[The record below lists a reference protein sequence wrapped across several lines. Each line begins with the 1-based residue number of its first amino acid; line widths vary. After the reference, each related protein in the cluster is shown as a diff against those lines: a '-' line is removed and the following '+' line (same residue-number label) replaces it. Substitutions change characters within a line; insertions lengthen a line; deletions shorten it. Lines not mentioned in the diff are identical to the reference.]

1 MICRQ
6 SLIQVMARTNVSIGS
21 FVMAALALTACA
33 QGGKSTMAQAA
44 RVGAP
49 APDFSEASIPGPTL
63 SLESLRGKA
72 IYLNFFATW
81 CPPCNEEAPAI
92 NALQRQYAASGLQVV
107 GVDVLESARKAALF
121 RQEHHL
127 LYPAV
132 VDQGTLRD
140 AYRVNGLPVH
150 VFIDRQGIV
159 RNIVIGELSPA
170 AMRADVER
178 ILR

>member
-1 MICRQ
+1 M
-6 SLIQVMARTNVSIGS
+6 VV
-21 FVMAALALTACA
+21 ALALAACG
-33 QGGKSTMAQAA
+33 QGGKATSASSQTA
-44 RVGAP
+44 RVGAS

-63 SLESLRGKA
+63 SLTSLRGKA

-132 VDQGTLRD
+132 VDDGTLRD
-140 AYRVNGLPVH
+140 QYRVNGLPVH
-150 VFIDRQGIV
+150 VFIDREGVV
-159 RNIVIGELSPA
+159 RKIVIGELSAA
-170 AMRADVER
+170 AMRADVQR
-178 ILR
+178 ILQ

>member
-1 MICRQ
+1 
-6 SLIQVMARTNVSIGS
+6 MARANASIGG
-21 FVMAALALTACA
+21 FVVAVLALTACG
-33 QGGKSTMAQAA
+33 QGGKATSASSQTA

-63 SLESLRGKA
+63 SLASLRGKA

-92 NALQRQYAASGLQVV
+92 NALQRQFAASGLQVV
-107 GVDVLESARKAALF
+107 GVDVLESARKAAQF
-121 RQEHHL
+121 RQEHRL

-132 VDQGTLRD
+132 VDDGTLRD
-140 AYRVNGLPVH
+140 QYRVNGLPVH
-150 VFIDRQGIV
+150 VFIDRAGII
-159 RNIVIGELSPA
+159 RKIAIGELSPA

-178 ILR
+178 ILQ

>member
-1 MICRQ
+1 MVR
-6 SLIQVMARTNVSIGS
+6 VNVSIS
-21 FVMAALALTACA
+21 ALVLAALALAACS
-33 QGGKSTMAQAA
+33 QGGKATSTSPQIA

-49 APDFSEASIPGPTL
+49 APDFSEPSMPGPRL

-150 VFIDRQGIV
+150 VFIDREGIV
-159 RNIVIGELSPA
+159 RNIVIGELSPG

>member
-1 MICRQ
+1 M
-6 SLIQVMARTNVSIGS
+6 VKANVSFGG
-21 FVMAALALTACA
+21 FLLAALALAACA
-33 QGGKSTMAQAA
+33 QGGKSSTSPQIA

-63 SLESLRGKA
+63 SLQSLRGKA

-92 NALQRQYAASGLQVV
+92 NALQRQYAANGLQVV

-150 VFIDRQGIV
+150 VFIDREGIV
-159 RNIVIGELSPA
+159 RNIVIGELSPV

>member
-1 MICRQ
+1 MVR
-6 SLIQVMARTNVSIGS
+6 VNVSIS
-21 FVMAALALTACA
+21 ALVLAALAACS
-33 QGGKSTMAQAA
+33 QGGKATSTSPQIA

-49 APDFSEASIPGPTL
+49 APDFSEPSMPGPRL

-150 VFIDRQGIV
+150 VFIDREGIV
-159 RNIVIGELSPA
+159 RNIVIGELSPG